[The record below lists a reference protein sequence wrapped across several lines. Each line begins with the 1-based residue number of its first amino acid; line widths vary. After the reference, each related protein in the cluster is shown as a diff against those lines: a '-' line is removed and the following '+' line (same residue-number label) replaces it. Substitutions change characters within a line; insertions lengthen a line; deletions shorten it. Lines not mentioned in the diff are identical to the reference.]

1 MGLISRV
8 SSRTYR
14 FLTRLFL
21 KRTTSVTML
30 IYKDFISNDELC
42 SDSFPTTWPE
52 EYDGCIMEVTGR
64 NRTEAGGIDDALIG
78 GNASADGAD
87 ADAGADDGASSGID
101 VVMNHNLSP
110 SGFGKKDFKVYMGAW
125 FKKAAKWVEENKG
138 KERAD
143 IFKKDGMVAFKE
155 IFGKFKEVDLY
166 VGENMDPDGSLVFG
180 MYREDGITPYFW
192 YFKDALEEEKF

>member
-52 EYDGCIMEVTGR
+52 EYEGTIMEVTGR
-64 NRTEAGGIDDALIG
+64 NRTEAGGISDALIG

-110 SGFGKKDFKVYMGAW
+110 SGLRRTRARNAPTSSEPKVW
-125 FKKAAKWVEENKG
+125 RLSSISSRTSRK
-138 KERAD
+138 
-143 IFKKDGMVAFKE
+143 
-155 IFGKFKEVDLY
+155 
-166 VGENMDPDGSLVFG
+166 
-180 MYREDGITPYFW
+180 
-192 YFKDALEEEKF
+192 